1 MNTFLDLLFDGSE
14 RRAVPR
20 PQKVLVMSANSGDEP
35 RQHYGAALF
44 KASICHLGL
53 VRGNFTCHSG
63 TSRPGLLP
71 RLPCWRPWLLCW
83 TPAAWLASRDN
94 KSFRNRNVNIA
105 TVPDQRYS
113 ESTSQIRQL
122 GDASR
127 RGMRSGSHRRG
138 LSPR

>member
-20 PQKVLVMSANSGDEP
+20 PLKVLVMSANSGDEP

-44 KASICHLGL
+44 RASICHLCSA
-53 VRGNFTCHSG
+53 RRNFTCHSG
-63 TSRPGLLP
+63 TSRLGLLP
-71 RLPCWRPWLLCW
+71 RLPRWRPWLLLW

-94 KSFRNRNVNIA
+94 KSFRNRNVNTA

-113 ESTSQIRQL
+113 KGAWQIRQ
-122 GDASR
+122 
-127 RGMRSGSHRRG
+127 RGTLRAGQERP
-138 LSPR
+138 SPLRAYPR